1 MKWEE
6 AVAALLS
13 NRPVPAHGA
22 ASVHGTGLYAWYDS
36 ENALAEFYPRGF
48 AHVDRTR
55 PLYVGL
61 AQKDS
66 LSSRIVGTHMVTTR
80 RSTLRR
86 SLLALLTESLDLAPG
101 VVPFPKGK
109 YGLEA
114 AFEDRLTNWMAG
126 HLRVTWIEHPRPG
139 EVESAVVGNLC
150 PPLNDVYAI
159 GSPYRVAMRSLRS
172 GVWAQAVANRLVR
185 HDCVHD
191 SNRHRECPSV
201 KEVLGCPLQLPAHT
215 LPTLVG
221 KRPRSYAAAV
231 IEEPRF
237 SGVLV

>member
-1 MKWEE
+1 MTFHMNWEE
-6 AVAALLS
+6 VVAALLS
-13 NRPVPAHGA
+13 NRPVPARGA

-36 ENALAEFYPRGF
+36 ENALAEFYPEGF
-48 AHVDRTR
+48 AHVDQTR

-86 SLLALLTESLDLAPG
+86 SLVALLTESLDLAPG

-114 AFEDRLTNWMAG
+114 AFEDRLTNWMADR
-126 HLRVTWIEHPRPG
+126 LQVTWIEHPRPG

-150 PPLNDVYAI
+150 PPLNDIYAS

-172 GVWAQAVANRLVR
+172 DVRARAVANRPVT
-185 HDCVHD
+185 
-191 SNRHRECPSV
+191 P
-201 KEVLGCPLQLPAHT
+201 
-215 LPTLVG
+215 
-221 KRPRSYAAAV
+221 
-231 IEEPRF
+231 
-237 SGVLV
+237 